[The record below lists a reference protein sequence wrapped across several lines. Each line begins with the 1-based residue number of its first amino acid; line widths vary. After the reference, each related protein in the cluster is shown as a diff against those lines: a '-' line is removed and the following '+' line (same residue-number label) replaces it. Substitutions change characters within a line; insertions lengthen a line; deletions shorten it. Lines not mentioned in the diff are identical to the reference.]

1 MVDTDDRDKK
11 VRTPLDP
18 TDDIGTMIGDTS
30 GLTGVSN
37 DYNSYD
43 TPPKDTGKASHTQSE
58 YKRTVSRDVPSVASE
73 AHVDVTDTPPEATPD
88 SMPTGNK
95 TLDEASP
102 PHVTGEQGLNA
113 TNPDPASDDDTLA
126 NAHNVG
132 LRLDEDEEH
141 PQELDIGSDIDKAE
155 EYNRSR

>member
-1 MVDTDDRDKK
+1 MVYDNDRDKK

-18 TDDIGTMIGDTS
+18 TDDLGTMIGDTS
-30 GLTGVSN
+30 GLSGVSN
-37 DYNSYD
+37 DHNSYD
-43 TPPKDTGKASHTQSE
+43 DPPKDTGRASSTQSE
-58 YKRTVSRDVPSVASE
+58 YKRAVSRDIPSVASE
-73 AHVDVTDTPPEATPD
+73 SKVDVADTPPEATPG
-88 SMPTGNK
+88 SMSTGNK
-95 TLDEASP
+95 TLDEGLP
-102 PHVTGEQGLNA
+102 PHVTGEQGVNA

-155 EYNRSR
+155 EYHHSH